1 MHIFSLPAMIVC
13 RFILN
18 LRQIEP
24 AGSSWASGNK
34 SVSLRFVGNL
44 GQPLQI
50 GIDND
55 EPEDDDLEVYG
66 GDVPLEP
73 TIATE
78 TSAERHIHQW
88 RWNRGTG

>member
-1 MHIFSLPAMIVC
+1 MMHTLSLPAMIVC

-73 TIATE
+73 AIAAE
-78 TSAERHIHQW
+78 TSAERHIHL
-88 RWNRGTG
+88 